1 MNLPNI
7 LQEFLKA
14 QKLFDSTTFSN
25 CFSNQA
31 TVFDEGKIY
40 TGKEEIRQWNE
51 NSNNEF
57 QPLFEVQDFSTK
69 ENTILLKINISG
81 SFDGSPVL
89 LNFYFRIEDNLITA
103 LAITE

>member
-14 QKLFDSTTFSN
+14 QELFDSISFAD
-25 CFSNQA
+25 CFSEQA
-31 TVFDEGKIY
+31 SVFDEGKIY

-51 NSNNEF
+51 KSNNEYKT
-57 QPLFEVQDFSTK
+57 LFEVKDFSMK
-69 ENTILLKINISG
+69 DNTTVVRINIFG
-81 SFDGSPVL
+81 SFDGSPVM
-89 LNFYFRIEDNLITA
+89 LNFHFRMKDNLITA

>member
-25 CFSNQA
+25 CFSEQA
-31 TVFDEGKIY
+31 SVFDEGKIY
-40 TGKEEIRQWNE
+40 TGKEEIKQWNE
-51 NSNNEF
+51 KSNHEYKT
-57 QPLFEVQDFSTK
+57 LFEVKDFSEK
-69 ENTILLKINISG
+69 DNTTVLRIKISG
-81 SFDGSPVL
+81 SFSGSPVV
-89 LNFYFRIEDNLITA
+89 LNFHFRLKDHLIMA

>member
-14 QKLFDSTTFSN
+14 QELFDIISFSN
-25 CFSNQA
+25 CFSEQA
-31 TVFDEGKIY
+31 SVFDDGNIY

-51 NSNNEF
+51 KSNNEYKT
-57 QPLFEVQDFSTK
+57 LFEVKDFSVKDDTMV
-69 ENTILLKINISG
+69 LRINISG
-81 SFDGSPVL
+81 SFDGSPVM
-89 LNFYFRIEDNLITA
+89 LNFHFRTKDNLITA

>member
-14 QKLFDSTTFSN
+14 QKLFDSTSFSN
-25 CFSNQA
+25 CFSDQA

-51 NSNNEF
+51 KSNNEYKT
-57 QPLFEVQDFSTK
+57 LFEVKDFSMKNNMTV
-69 ENTILLKINISG
+69 LKINISG
-81 SFDGSPVL
+81 SFDGSPVVL
-89 LNFYFRIEDNLITA
+89 SFHFRIENGHITA

>member
-14 QKLFDSTTFSN
+14 QKLFDSTAFSN

-40 TGKEEIRQWNE
+40 KGKEEIKHWNE
-51 NSNNEF
+51 KSNNEF
-57 QPLFEVQDFSTK
+57 QTLFEVQDFSTR
-69 ENTILLKINISG
+69 EHTILLKINISG
-81 SFDGSPVL
+81 SFDGSPAL
-89 LNFYFRIEDNLITA
+89 LNFYFRTDDSLITA
-103 LAITE
+103 LIITG